1 MKMNKRYLIFFAYL
15 IFIKLLLT
23 RFLPEKKTFKIWK
36 DEYKETVINT
46 CCDIGVFDIT
56 KKDSYIFIP
65 EKSTVGRSRL
75 IFTERKKT
83 SGMFYFS
90 NENFLYKIKWSKEDE
105 SGIEIISAFKIDNG
119 KYIKLMNN
127 RKKDS

>member
-1 MKMNKRYLIFFAYL
+1 MKINKKQRIFFLYSL
-15 IFIKLLLT
+15 FVILFLT
-23 RFLPEKKTFKIWK
+23 KFLPRNKNYEALKN
-36 DEYKETVINT
+36 EYKETVLIT
-46 CCDIGVFDIT
+46 CCDLGVFDIT

-75 IFTERKKT
+75 IFTERKKA

>member
-1 MKMNKRYLIFFAYL
+1 
-15 IFIKLLLT
+15 
-23 RFLPEKKTFKIWK
+23 
-36 DEYKETVINT
+36 
-46 CCDIGVFDIT
+46 
-56 KKDSYIFIP
+56 
-65 EKSTVGRSRL
+65 
-75 IFTERKKT
+75 
-83 SGMFYFS
+83 MFYFS

>member
-1 MKMNKRYLIFFAYL
+1 MKINKKQRIFFLYSL
-15 IFIKLLLT
+15 FVILFLT
-23 RFLPEKKTFKIWK
+23 KFLPRNKNYEALKN
-36 DEYKETVINT
+36 EYKETVLIT
-46 CCDIGVFDIT
+46 CCDLGVFDIT

-75 IFTERKKT
+75 IFTERKKAN
-83 SGMFYFS
+83 GMFYFS